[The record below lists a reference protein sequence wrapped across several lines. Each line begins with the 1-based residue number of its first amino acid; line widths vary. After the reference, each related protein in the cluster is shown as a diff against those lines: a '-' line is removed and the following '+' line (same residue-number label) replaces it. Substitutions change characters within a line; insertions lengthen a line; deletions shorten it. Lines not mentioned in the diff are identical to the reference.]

1 MKWKNTD
8 SDFLPGHG
16 TRVLISVEGIY
27 HIAIYNNKQ
36 RLFEVEDG
44 GPAFSSDMQGSTVYW
59 TDIHEP
65 HSET

>member
-8 SDFLPGHG
+8 SNFLPGHG
-16 TRVLISVEGIY
+16 MRVLISVEGIY
-27 HIAIYNNKQ
+27 HIAVYNNEQ

-44 GPAFSSDMQGSTVYW
+44 QLAFSSDVAGGAVYW

-65 HSET
+65 NSET